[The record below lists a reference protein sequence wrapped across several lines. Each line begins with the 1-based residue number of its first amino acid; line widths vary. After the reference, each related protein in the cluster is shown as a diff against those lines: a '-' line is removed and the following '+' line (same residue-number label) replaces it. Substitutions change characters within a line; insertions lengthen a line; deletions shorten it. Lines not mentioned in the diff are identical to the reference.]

1 MGKKRG
7 MVQKVKKQWFLLSL
21 VFVFAAVIF
30 DSSNILVKIGFFLKG
45 NHGPEVLIFIIFII
59 SGLLIESDQIKAGI
73 QDIKS
78 TVLALAVIIIIAPI
92 AAGLICLLPL
102 ETGVAIGLFI
112 VAVMPTTLSSGI
124 VMTGTAG
131 GNMAHALLI
140 TILSNFIGIFSIP
153 VILSILLSSLD
164 QQKELMIDRGA
175 IFFKLII
182 LVLFPLMIGIVS
194 KAVVFKTGQLGQF
207 KLQVVNQWMI
217 IGVVFIALSGV
228 KQVILGSGL
237 SVFYILVLVSGFH
250 LMLLGSCFLLVSFFG
265 VEKGRY
271 ESIFFMGSQKTL
283 ALSAMIQ
290 VTYFS
295 EFGTALLVCVLH
307 HIVHLMMDGYLSTSM
322 NNGLSFKNK

>member
-1 MGKKRG
+1 

-73 QDIKS
+73 RDIKS

-175 IFFKLII
+175 IFFKLTI
-182 LVLFPLMIGIVS
+182 LVLFPLIIGIMS

>member
-250 LMLLGSCFLLVSFFG
+250 LMLLGSCFLLVIFFG

>member
-1 MGKKRG
+1 

-322 NNGLSFKNK
+322 NNGLSFKNE

>member
-1 MGKKRG
+1 

-73 QDIKS
+73 RDIKS

-175 IFFKLII
+175 IFFKLTI
-182 LVLFPLMIGIVS
+182 LVLFPLIIGIMS

-237 SVFYILVLVSGFH
+237 SFFYILVLVSGFH
-250 LMLLGSCFLLVSFFG
+250 LMLLGSCFLLVIFFG

>member
-73 QDIKS
+73 RDIKS

>member
-1 MGKKRG
+1 

-250 LMLLGSCFLLVSFFG
+250 LMLLGSCFLLVIFFG

>member
-1 MGKKRG
+1 

-175 IFFKLII
+175 IFFKLTI
-182 LVLFPLMIGIVS
+182 LVLFPLIIGIMS

-237 SVFYILVLVSGFH
+237 SFFYILVLVSGFH

>member
-1 MGKKRG
+1 

-237 SVFYILVLVSGFH
+237 SFFYILVLVSGFH
-250 LMLLGSCFLLVSFFG
+250 LMLLGSCFLLVIFFG

>member
-1 MGKKRG
+1 

-73 QDIKS
+73 RDIKS

-131 GNMAHALLI
+131 GNMAHALRI

-250 LMLLGSCFLLVSFFG
+250 LMLLGSCFLLVIFFG

-271 ESIFFMGSQKTL
+271 ESIFFMG
-283 ALSAMIQ
+283 
-290 VTYFS
+290 
-295 EFGTALLVCVLH
+295 
-307 HIVHLMMDGYLSTSM
+307 
-322 NNGLSFKNK
+322 

>member
-1 MGKKRG
+1 MGEKRG

>member
-1 MGKKRG
+1 

-73 QDIKS
+73 RDIKS
-78 TVLALAVIIIIAPI
+78 TVLAWAVIIIIAPI

-140 TILSNFIGIFSIP
+140 TMLSNFIGIFSIP

-237 SVFYILVLVSGFH
+237 SFFYILVLVSGFH

>member
-1 MGKKRG
+1 

-73 QDIKS
+73 RDIKS

-131 GNMAHALLI
+131 GKMAHALLI

-307 HIVHLMMDGYLSTSM
+307 HIVHLMMDGYLSTRM
-322 NNGLSFKNK
+322 NNGLSFKNE

>member
-1 MGKKRG
+1 

>member
-1 MGKKRG
+1 

-73 QDIKS
+73 RDIKS

-307 HIVHLMMDGYLSTSM
+307 HIVHLMMDGYLSTRM
-322 NNGLSFKNK
+322 NNGLSFKNE